1 MSRRGIKPM
10 QSEHVNVT
18 PLIDVIMC
26 LIIFFLLVGHI
37 AKKAE
42 VKGVKI
48 PSTKHGKDLADKSG
62 QLIINLFPREPLV
75 AGQQRKP
82 KIIIWGE
89 RVSYDLLPGKLREYV
104 HEYKQT
110 HTVVKLVLRADK
122 SIQYKYIAPV
132 LIDCASVGISSIHFM
147 TRRPG

>member
-1 MSRRGIKPM
+1 MSRRGITPM

-18 PLIDVIMC
+18 PLIDVVMC

-42 VKGVKI
+42 VKGVRI
-48 PSTKHGKDLADKSG
+48 PSTKHGKDLVGKSG
-62 QLIINLFPREPLV
+62 QLIINLVPRPPLV
-75 AGQQRKP
+75 VGQQRSP
-82 KIIIWGE
+82 KVIIWGE
-89 RVSYDLLPGKLREYV
+89 RVSYDLLPGKLRQYV
-104 HEYKQT
+104 NEYKHS
-110 HTVVKLVLRADK
+110 HTVVKLVIRADK

>member
-1 MSRRGIKPM
+1 MSRRGITPM

-18 PLIDVIMC
+18 PLIDVVMC

-42 VKGVKI
+42 VKGVRI
-48 PSTKHGKDLADKSG
+48 PSTKHGKDLVGKSG
-62 QLIINLFPREPLV
+62 QLIINLVPRPPLV
-75 AGQQRKP
+75 VGQQRSP
-82 KIIIWGE
+82 KVVIWGE

-104 HEYKQT
+104 NDYKRT
-110 HTVVKLVLRADK
+110 HTVVKLVIRADK